1 MLVRF
6 VDEWATFLPAG
17 ALEPIRGELGLT
29 YAQAAGV
36 LVALPAGG
44 VLGNIFLV
52 AADYLSRRLLA
63 SLGAL
68 AYGLALIA
76 FGLAH
81 TLPMLLLAAFLW
93 GAASDAFVHGSEVAL
108 VDLAGDDLP
117 LALARMNG
125 WAAVGDLLGP
135 LTLAA
140 GAAIGFGWR
149 GAFLGLGGLMLG
161 YAAWLGSMKLPPPHP
176 PERAPHPL
184 VGVLTILKD
193 RRVLF
198 LALVLGV
205 YCPLDEPLDGFM
217 IAYLERVRGL
227 SVEAATL
234 LIMTVLLGGMAGYA
248 AFEQLVGARPA
259 RRVIIGCAV
268 LMTCALPA
276 VLFAPVIA
284 LQAAAGLVFG
294 AAGSVFYTTL
304 ETAVLSQRPGQAGAT
319 SAVVSSVGML
329 GIGFPAI
336 VGLVAASYG
345 LVAGLSLYA
354 VIPPIILAL
363 VALGGPLAA
372 APARRDSGSSMD
384 LRSARAGAVEAAIV
398 LHGPR
403 QQARGLAR
411 QLRQPKVSRLL
422 GLTSA
427 AHIADLAAE
436 QPPIQRLGDEGDRA
450 DRIGAVD
457 GADVVAAG
465 HRDHRQVAS
474 RRKMSTLSNRGSEVE
489 QDDVWRAMSA
499 SSANAA
505 SPSPTA
511 FTGLVRGQMDE
522 RELAQDRVVVHEQ
535 NPQHVPIDGR
545 SGTIGSDNAG
555 IGPRSSRKIQ
565 QVNLPTV
572 INPR

>member
-1 MLVRF
+1 LRRAPYGLVAALVLVRF

-44 VLGNIFLV
+44 VLGNVFLV
-52 AADYLSRRLLA
+52 AADYVSRRLLA

-81 TLPMLLLAAFLW
+81 TLPMLLLAAFFW

-198 LALVLGV
+198 LALVLGL
-205 YCPLDEPLDGFM
+205 YSLLDEPLDGFM

-234 LIMTVLLGGMAGYA
+234 LIMAVLVGGMAGYA
-248 AFEQLVGARPA
+248 AFERLVGARPA

-268 LMTCALPA
+268 LMACALPA
-276 VLFAPVIA
+276 VLFAPIIA
-284 LQAAAGLVFG
+284 LQAVAGLVFG

-336 VGLVAASYG
+336 VGLVADSYG
-345 LVAGLSLYA
+345 LVAGVGLYA

-363 VALGGPLAA
+363 VAIG
-372 APARRDSGSSMD
+372 
-384 LRSARAGAVEAAIV
+384 RA
-398 LHGPR
+398 
-403 QQARGLAR
+403 
-411 QLRQPKVSRLL
+411 
-422 GLTSA
+422 
-427 AHIADLAAE
+427 
-436 QPPIQRLGDEGDRA
+436 
-450 DRIGAVD
+450 
-457 GADVVAAG
+457 
-465 HRDHRQVAS
+465 
-474 RRKMSTLSNRGSEVE
+474 
-489 QDDVWRAMSA
+489 
-499 SSANAA
+499 
-505 SPSPTA
+505 
-511 FTGLVRGQMDE
+511 
-522 RELAQDRVVVHEQ
+522 
-535 NPQHVPIDGR
+535 
-545 SGTIGSDNAG
+545 
-555 IGPRSSRKIQ
+555 
-565 QVNLPTV
+565 
-572 INPR
+572 